1 MSAPIASL
9 SVLARRMNFVRE
21 TSPNDG
27 AWVSLFQRHT
37 GNQPGDSWCMSFV
50 CWLLDIAYKGKS
62 PLAKTAACRTAL
74 AECASKGWIVEKP
87 QRDDLFFYVHKDG
100 IAHHVGIVSEVKP
113 DGTVIG
119 IAGNTSED
127 GTSSNGTGVYEH
139 AIKSSIYVRIQA

>member
-1 MSAPIASL
+1 MGAPVASL

-27 AWVSLFQRHT
+27 VWVTLFQRHT
-37 GNQPGDSWCMSFV
+37 GNKPGDSWCQSFV

-62 PLAKTAACRTAL
+62 PLVKTAACRIAL
-74 AECASKGWIVEKP
+74 AEAARKGWIVTEP

-100 IAHHVGIVSEVKP
+100 IAHHVGIVTEVKA
-113 DGTVIG
+113 DGTVVG

-127 GTSSNGTGVYEH
+127 GASSNGTGVYEH
-139 AIKSSIYVRIQA
+139 AIKPAVYVRIAA